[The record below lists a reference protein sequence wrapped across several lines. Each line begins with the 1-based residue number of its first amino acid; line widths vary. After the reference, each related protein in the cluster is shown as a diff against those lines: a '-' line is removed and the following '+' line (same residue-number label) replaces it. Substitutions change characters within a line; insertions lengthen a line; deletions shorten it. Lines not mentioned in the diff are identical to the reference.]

1 MMTGII
7 IKGVGGFY
15 YVKTKEGI
23 IESRA
28 RGVFRDENRTP
39 LVGDKVDIKISEE
52 DGNGYIIDIHE
63 RNSQLARPSV
73 ANITQ
78 VIIVMSVKNP
88 DINTWLLDRFLVVA
102 EHENLDVVICINKS
116 DLLEKKANDLKD
128 IYEKAGYKVIITS
141 TILNLGIKEL
151 EASLNNNISVLAGPS
166 GAGKSTILNK
176 INPNF
181 KLETGD
187 VSVRTG
193 RGKHT
198 TRHVELFNLNENSYI
213 LDTPGFSSLNLEFI
227 EDSSQLK
234 YYFREINKIGKE
246 CRFNSCLH
254 DQEPG
259 CMVKQSVEENVIDSN
274 RYNNY
279 ILLLKEIEKI
289 RRY

>member
-63 RNSQLARPSV
+63 RTSQLARPSV

-141 TILNLGIKEL
+141 TILDLGIKEL